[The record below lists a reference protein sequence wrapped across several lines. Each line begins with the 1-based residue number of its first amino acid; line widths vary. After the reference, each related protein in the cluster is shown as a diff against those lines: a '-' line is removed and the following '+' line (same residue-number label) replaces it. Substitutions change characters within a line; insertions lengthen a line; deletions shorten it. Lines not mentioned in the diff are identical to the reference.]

1 MDDFDM
7 EDILNSNNLLKGLG
21 WLFVLLILFTIAY
34 LNGSGLKKTPLMGY
48 AFITWVII
56 IALPLILNRDCPD
69 LDGHKYYCLGELD
82 DNIDDYAEDEMIGV
96 SLQRS
101 IGNIITTLIYF
112 GFCTSAI
119 AKYHGASSVFKK
131 GGSSRKTGESFK
143 QLTIS
148 LADVGPFSTMV
159 YMALIIII
167 INVISN
173 MYIYFNCEDKDDPE
187 KKYVLRAL
195 IMAQY
200 NIVIMT
206 VMGIGVLIMSE
217 RDPSDND
224 SSKRSSRDSKSY
236 SRTSSGRPTSG
247 MYGRSSGRSSS
258 GMYGRSSGRPTSDLY
273 GRPSRSP
280 SSSPWY
286 RNIF

>member
-1 MDDFDM
+1 MVDFDI
-7 EDILNSNNLLKGLG
+7 EDYINSNNLLKGMG

-173 MYIYFNCEDKDDPE
+173 MYIYFNCGEKDDSD
-187 KKYVLRAL
+187 KQYILRAL

-206 VMGIGVLIMSE
+206 VVGIGVLIMSE
-217 RDPSDND
+217 RISSSDSTRRSSGD
-224 SSKRSSRDSKSY
+224 STRRSSRDSSGS
-236 SRTSSGRPTSG
+236 SR
-247 MYGRSSGRSSS
+247 RS
-258 GMYGRSSGRPTSDLY
+258 TSDLY
-273 GRPSRSP
+273 GRSPGRP
-280 SSSPWY
+280 SSGSW
-286 RNIF
+286 F